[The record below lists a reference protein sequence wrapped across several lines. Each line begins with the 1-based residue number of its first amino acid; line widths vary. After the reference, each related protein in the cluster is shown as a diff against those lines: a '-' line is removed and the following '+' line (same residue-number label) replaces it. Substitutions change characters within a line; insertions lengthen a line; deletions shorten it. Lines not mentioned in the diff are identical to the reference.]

1 MSIEIKD
8 LKKSF
13 EDKKIFDGFSYV
25 FPDKG
30 IFALVGPSGI
40 GKTTLLRTISGL
52 DLDYTGE
59 IIKGRSTFSFAFQEY
74 RLFPEL
80 SALDNVIVPNFDKP
94 TEKQTNICKN
104 VLLDF
109 GFRAD
114 ELSLFPSELSGGM
127 KQRVSL
133 ARAFVNSAD
142 VLLIDEPTKELDESN
157 AKKVL
162 ERIKSEGNSR
172 LVIIVTHNQGDI
184 EYLNANCIEF
194 K

>member
-40 GKTTLLRTISGL
+40 GKTTLLRTISRL